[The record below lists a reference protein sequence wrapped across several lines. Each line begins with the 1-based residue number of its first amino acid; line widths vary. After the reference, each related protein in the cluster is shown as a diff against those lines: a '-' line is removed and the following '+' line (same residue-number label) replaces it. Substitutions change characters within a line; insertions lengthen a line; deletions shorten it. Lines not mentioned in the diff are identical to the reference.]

1 MTILVIHQ
9 SAELYG
15 SDKTLLYL
23 ISALQGSAISFT
35 IVLPFDGPLKAEL
48 EKCGARVIIAP
59 VIKISRKMFTPGN
72 VFSLPAQVWRVFSVV
87 KKQLGKTK
95 VDLVYS
101 NTLAVMFGALYAKRF
116 RLPHLWHVHE
126 IIEHP
131 KVIARSYPKL
141 VKRFSTVAVFNSFAT
156 QNFMLSQLPSL
167 ARISQ
172 VVHNGIDRPQ
182 PKGNRDEVRSKLFKA
197 DKDTVVIALVGRI
210 SRWKGQKLLA
220 EAFSKMKSSVNRK
233 LVFVGS
239 APPGQDIFEQELRE
253 TVSHFGLTDKT
264 EMIAFTDDVWSIWDA
279 IDIAVVPSTEPEPFG
294 LVAIEA
300 MLAKKPVVGAN
311 HGGLVEIIREGETGN
326 FFTPGN
332 AVELAERLDALADSE
347 ALRKSFGDNGFEV
360 ATKHFSQKS
369 YADAFVEIFSKFARK

>member
-15 SDKTLLYL
+15 SDKTLLHL
-23 ISALQGSAISFT
+23 VSALQGSEISFI
-35 IVLPFDGPLKAEL
+35 IVLPFDGPLRPEL
-48 EKCGARVIIAP
+48 EKCGAKVIIAP

-72 VFSLPAQVWRVFSVV
+72 VFSLPTQVWRGFAAV

-95 VDLVYS
+95 IDLVYS

-131 KVIARSYPKL
+131 KIIARSYPKL
-141 VKRFSTVAVFNSFAT
+141 VRRFSNVAVFNSFAT
-156 QNFMLSQLPSL
+156 QDFMLSQLPALSK
-167 ARISQ
+167 ISQ
-172 VVHNGIDRPQ
+172 VVHNGIDRPE
-182 PKGNRDEVRSKLFKA
+182 PKDNRDEVRSRFFDA
-197 DKDTVVIALVGRI
+197 DKDSVVIALVGRI

-220 EAFSKMKSSVNRK
+220 EAFSKMKSSAATK

-239 APPGQDIFEQELRE
+239 APPGQDHFERELQQ

-264 EMIAFTDDVWSIWDA
+264 KMVAFTDDIWSIWDA

-311 HGGLVEIIREGETGN
+311 HGGLVEIIRESETGN
-326 FFTPGN
+326 LFTPGN
-332 AVELAERLDALADSE
+332 ASELAECLDALSDSLE
-347 ALRKSFGDNGFEV
+347 LRKTFGNKGFEI
-360 ATKHFSQKS
+360 ATEHFSQKS
-369 YADAFVEIFSKFARK
+369 YTDAFLEIFSRFSRK